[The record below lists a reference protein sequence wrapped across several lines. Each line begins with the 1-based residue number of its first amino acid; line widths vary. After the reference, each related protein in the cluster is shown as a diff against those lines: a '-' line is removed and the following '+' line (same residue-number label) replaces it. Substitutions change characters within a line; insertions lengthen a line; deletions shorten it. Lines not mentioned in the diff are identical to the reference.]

1 MVFDVFTKVDVS
13 ALADFTKVD
22 FAGGDVFDVQELVN
36 LAGFVVECSFDGVNT
51 HGELAASGTTST
63 RAWRSHHRAAVW
75 LRREAGSGGGAAY
88 VHVYASR
95 AP

>member
-1 MVFDVFTKVDVS
+1 VVFDVFTKVDVS

-22 FAGGDVFDVQELVN
+22 FGGGDVFDVQELVN
-36 LAGFVVECSFDGVNT
+36 LAGFIVELSFDGSTV

-63 RAWRSHHRAAVW
+63 RAWRSHQRAAVW
-75 LRREAGSGGGAAY
+75 LRRQAGAGGAAAL